1 MQELEIRELNQE
13 INPEFA
19 FKVVILGDSGVGKTS
34 LVKYEIQNSFI
45 INNDSTII
53 FEHSFKNFSIMG
65 KNVRLQIWDTCGKE
79 MYRSSVQN
87 FYRSALCIFVVFSLE
102 SLDSFNKVNQWIQE
116 IKENNS
122 EEYILVLVG
131 NKSDL
136 TPPRKVEK
144 DIIEEYC
151 KNNGIENY
159 FEVSSKNGENVHE
172 LFKTVV
178 KQLFLKFALPIIN
191 DNREIQ
197 NNDRELPFNEKF
209 FNQNTLGCYKSCCY
223 NQ

>member
-1 MQELEIRELNQE
+1 MQDLEIRELNQE
-13 INPEFA
+13 VNPEFT

-34 LVKYEIQNSFI
+34 LVKYEIKNSFVKSS
-45 INNDSTII
+45 DSTII
-53 FEHSFKNFSIMG
+53 FEHSFKNFSVMG

-102 SLDSFNKVNQWIQE
+102 TLDSLDKVNQWIEE
-116 IKENNS
+116 IKENNNEDS
-122 EEYILVLVG
+122 ILVLVG

-136 TPPRKVEK
+136 TPKRR
-144 DIIEEYC
+144 IEREEIEQYC
-151 KNNGIENY
+151 KNNGIEDY
-159 FEVSSKNGENVHE
+159 FETSAKSGENVHE
-172 LFKTVV
+172 VFKMVVNKLFI
-178 KQLFLKFALPIIN
+178 KFALPIIN
-191 DNREIQ
+191 DNQEIR
-197 NNDRELPFNEKF
+197 NGEKESFFSKKF